1 MRKLLSLGYS
11 SLQRWLWLLR
21 DYRRLKD
28 FLARTHGVAKVRPV
42 LAHRWHRG
50 SKYFRG
56 VAADGQLLFIKL
68 DGESR
73 LLQNEVNAWAHLE
86 RTAADSNHFPRI
98 QFFNFTGEYRVVAMQ
113 WMDAEP
119 LRAFLRKNP
128 SREQLRC
135 VMREMAAILGELSRA
150 GMVHRD
156 FTPDNLLVS
165 TVSSND
171 CVSVVLI
178 DFAFAVISGAA
189 PQDRLVPLHDL
200 RDLCHGYKAQEFLW
214 DDAYSCLR
222 IFEEI
227 RKSSGVADEAAQTEV
242 TSRVAVLAF
251 SFDALAAERER
262 KGCFVTKMTSC
273 A

>member
-11 SLQRWLWLLR
+11 SLLRWLWRLK

-28 FLARTHGVAKVRPV
+28 FLARTHGVAKLKPV

-56 VAADGQLLFIKL
+56 ESAEGDSLFIKL

-73 LLQNEVNAWAHLE
+73 LLENEVHAWSHLKH
-86 RTAADSNHFPRI
+86 TAADSKHFPEI
-98 QFFNFTGEYRVVAMQ
+98 QFFNFTGEYRVAAMQ
-113 WMDAEP
+113 WIDTEP

-128 SREQLRC
+128 SRGHLRGAL
-135 VMREMAAILGELSRA
+135 REMAVILRELSRA
-150 GMVHRD
+150 GMIHRD
-156 FTPDNLLVS
+156 FTPDNLLIS
-165 TVSSND
+165 TVSSNHS
-171 CVSVVLI
+171 VSVVLI

-189 PQDRLVPLHDL
+189 PQDRLVPLNDL
-200 RDLCHGYKAQEFLW
+200 RDLCHGYKSHEFLW
-214 DDAYSCLR
+214 DDAYSCR
-222 IFEEI
+222 QIFEEI
-227 RKSSGVADEAAQTEV
+227 RKSFGVEDEAIETEV
-242 TSRVAVLAF
+242 TSRIGVLEF

-262 KGCFVTKMTSC
+262 KGSFATKMSSC